1 MKKKSRGPTEHRGYG
16 RLTRHERNQIEQ
28 MLDQGKS
35 CRQIAFELGRAPS
48 TVACEVTR
56 HRFVTSPRAHFGE
69 LAPAD
74 LSEVCERLGT
84 WPRCC
89 NGCKRRRGY
98 GCNLRPHVFYSARM
112 AQRKADATRSES
124 RRGIDETEQSVAAK
138 LKAIRAGLKQ
148 GLSPAQI
155 AATSDLDLS
164 ASTIYRWVEAGYG
177 EMTCLELRRKVG
189 YKPRRRAGP
198 HRRKKH
204 SQARSFEH
212 FCSLAEDTKAS
223 AWEMDSVLGRKQDD
237 RRLLTLY
244 HRPTS
249 FQLVLPLEDGSCRA
263 VVDALGGL
271 RDVLGP
277 CGMGGMFGLV
287 LTDNGPEFS
296 DEERLGALLGESPG
310 ETRLFFCEPGR
321 ADQKGGCEKNHVEI
335 RKLLPKGKGI
345 RFDRLKEADCALIMS
360 QINSEPRG
368 KLGFRTPA
376 EMFRAVF
383 GPDAEAILE
392 AFGIEELEVSK
403 LDLTAQCL
411 EKAREKR
418 GEAPLAS

>member
-1 MKKKSRGPTEHRGYG
+1 MKKKSRGPTEHRSYG
-16 RLTRHERNQIEQ
+16 RLTRQERNQIEL

-35 CRQIAFELGRAPS
+35 CRQIANELGRAPS
-48 TVACEVTR
+48 TVAGEVAR
-56 HRFVTSPRAHFGE
+56 HRFVTSPKAHFGE
-69 LAPAD
+69 VAPED
-74 LSEVCERLGT
+74 LSGVCEHLGA

-98 GCNLRPHVFYSARM
+98 GCNLKPHVFYSARM
-112 AQRKADATRSES
+112 AQRQADATSSES
-124 RRGIDETEQSVAAK
+124 RRGIDETEASVAAK

-155 AATSDLDLS
+155 AATCHLDLS

-189 YKPRRRAGP
+189 YKPRKRAQPRRRAA
-198 HRRKKH
+198 H
-204 SQARSFEH
+204 SKARSYER
-212 FCSLAEDTKAS
+212 FCSLGQDIRAS
-223 AWEMDSVLGRKQDD
+223 AWEMDSVVGHKSDD
-237 RRLLTLY
+237 ARLLTLY
-244 HRPTS
+244 HRPSS
-249 FQLVLPLEDGSCRA
+249 FQLVLPLEDGTSTA
-263 VVDALGGL
+263 VADALRGL

-277 CGMGGMFGLV
+277 CGMDRVFGLV

-296 DEERLGALLGESPG
+296 DEDGLGALLGERSG
-310 ETRLFFCEPGR
+310 KTRLYYCDPRR

-335 RKLLPKGKGI
+335 RKLLPKGRGI
-345 RFDRLKEADCALIMS
+345 RFDRLSKADCALIMS

-368 KLGFRTPA
+368 KLGFRTPS
-376 EMFRAVF
+376 EMFLAVF
-383 GPDAEAILE
+383 GQDAEALLA

-403 LDLTAQCL
+403 LNLTTRCL
-411 EKAREKR
+411 DEARKKR